1 MSVKMRSTYSLKL
14 CYAVHKSPFISKLP
28 EVYVKYKGSE
38 EKLIGDK
45 KNYREVE
52 YNALEDDN
60 FCVNNAIYLEGRSFF
75 IKASAEIFIK

>member
-1 MSVKMRSTYSLKL
+1 M
-14 CYAVHKSPFISKLP
+14 
-28 EVYVKYKGSE
+28 KYKGSE

-60 FCVNNAIYLEGRSFF
+60 FCVNNAIYLEERTFF